1 MQLAK
6 GQAPQPATQAET
18 AAKTVDRMKT
28 ETIHA
33 QAMQLEY
40 MRLRL
45 VDLESQ
51 VKQLTKE
58 KRSLELKLSSSQRL
72 IQQQGVNHGS

>member
-6 GQAPQPATQAET
+6 GQAASPPTQAEN

-51 VKQLTKE
+51 LKQLTKE
-58 KRSLELKLSSSQRL
+58 RRSLELKLSSSQRL